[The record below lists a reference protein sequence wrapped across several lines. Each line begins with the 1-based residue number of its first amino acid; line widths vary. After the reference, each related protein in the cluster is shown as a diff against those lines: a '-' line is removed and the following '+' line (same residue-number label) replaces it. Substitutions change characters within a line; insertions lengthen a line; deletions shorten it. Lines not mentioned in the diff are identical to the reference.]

1 MLIIFLFVDVKAE
14 VENVIKMGRK
24 LVDSAE
30 VAEESQKGILTE
42 KIDSLKEEFN
52 VTGKNVSEVQSNL
65 ESSLTMMKK
74 FESIS
79 EALDRWTQSS
89 ASELSSIEKETPEM
103 EKFRNIISD
112 LYLDMIKYKRS
123 FLDLYKIYE
132 DISSLNTPE
141 VLVDDL
147 KNRIGKLET
156 QWHLMNDKLQQQYDN
171 FQSKSRG
178 ESKDAKET
186 KVQFESR

>member
-79 EALDRWTQSS
+79 EALDRWTHSS
-89 ASELSSIEKETPEM
+89 ASELSSIEKETPDM

-147 KNRIGKLET
+147 KSRIGKLET
-156 QWHLMNDKLQQQYDN
+156 QWHSMNDKLQQQYDN
-171 FQSKSRG
+171 YQSKSRG

-186 KVQFESR
+186 KAQLESR